1 MMNKM
6 LMVGTG
12 ISSIGQVP
20 ILGGGRIKSLS
31 QLIKS
36 MFSKGEAGFAYD
48 MSDMST
54 LFQDASGTIPVTAA
68 GQPVGLILDK
78 SKGLAY
84 SAELFTKFDST
95 LSSTLSST
103 TTPTVVTS
111 TVASGIYGAV
121 INVNFMPEVYKISFA
136 WEGNTTGREMF
147 LSMPDGNNI
156 SLGFGVTGT
165 YDKFIR
171 FKSQGGLAI
180 MRSPNGMGQTFTIS
194 SVSVKRLLGNHAY
207 QTVSASRPI
216 LRQTPILANEYINN
230 GAFTSNVAGWGTY
243 LGDVTHADGAAV
255 LTVTSNGHPQLSQSC
270 SAIAGKIVHVSCDF
284 KNRVG
289 GATAK
294 LALYSSNTGDVA
306 TKESSATSGA
316 LSFIAQVP
324 SNFNGHII
332 CMLTSAVVGNNVTFD
347 NVSIRDVTGYL
358 TDQNYLQFDG
368 VDDFLQTANIDF
380 TATDKVSLFAGVRKL
395 SDVNTALVVESSVK
409 VDLNAGAF
417 NLAAPSSTGLNKFSS
432 DLSYGTNYLR
442 AENTETKYS
451 APISA
456 VLTSHLQRTATLKS
470 VKLRINGVLGA
481 QIQQAPSGSGM
492 GNYPLFIGRRGG
504 AELPFTG
511 NIYSLIGISRLTT
524 DAETLA
530 LEKAI
535 AKATGVTLNV

>member
-36 MFSKGEAGFAYD
+36 IFSKGEAGFAYD

-54 LFQDASGTIPVTAA
+54 LFQDASGTIPVPAA

-207 QTVSASRPI
+207 QTISASRPI

-243 LGDVTHADGAAV
+243 LCNVTHADGAAV

-306 TKESSATSGA
+306 TKESSDTSGA

-324 SNFNGHII
+324 SNFNGHVI

-358 TDQNYLQFDG
+358 TDQNYLAFDG
-368 VDDFLQTANIDF
+368 IDDFLVTNNIDF
-380 TATDKVSLFAGVRKL
+380 TMTDKVSLFAGVRKL
-395 SDVNTALVVESSVK
+395 SDAATAVVAELGTDSITVNGTFGLFAP
-409 VDLNAGAF
+409 AG
-417 NLAAPSSTGLNKFSS
+417 TGLTKFQF
-432 DLSYGTNYLR
+432 LSRGASGTNYAR
-442 AENTETKYS
+442 ALNAIYN
-451 APISA
+451 APLSA
-456 VLTSHLQRTATLKS
+456 VLRGIGSIADQNSELC
-470 VKLRINGVLGA
+470 VNGVFIEKSPTGLT
-481 QIQQAPSGSGM
+481 ST
-492 GNYPLFIGRRGG
+492 GNYSASPLYIGRRGG
-504 AELPFTG
+504 TSLPFNG
-511 NIYSLIGISRLTT
+511 HIYSLIGIGRLTT
-524 DAETLA
+524 NSETIA
-530 LEKAI
+530 IEKAI

>member
-36 MFSKGEAGFAYD
+36 IFSKGEAGFAYD

-111 TVASGIYGAV
+111 TVESGIYGAV

-207 QTVSASRPI
+207 QTFSASRPI
-216 LRQTPILANEYINN
+216 LRQTPILGNELIVN
-230 GAFTSNVAGWGTY
+230 GDFSGDLTNVAPRNSATTEIVAGALKVTNARTFYGYAEMALPTEVGKTY
-243 LGDVTHADGAAV
+243 LFRGDVVESSGTGAAFHIASV
-255 LTVTSNGHPQLSQSC
+255 TNSNDIANNVEGSTVAKGVT
-270 SAIAGKIVHVSCDF
+270 F
-284 KNRVG
+284 
-289 GATAK
+289 TAK
-294 LALYSSNTGDVA
+294 TTTTY
-306 TKESSATSGA
+306 
-316 LSFIAQVP
+316 LSLKTP
-324 SNFNGHII
+324 SNATGSWRI
-332 CMLTSAVVGNNVTFD
+332 FD
-347 NVSIRDVTGYL
+347 NMSIKELTGYS
-358 TDQNYLQFDG
+358 TDQNYLEFDG
-368 VDDFLQTANIDF
+368 VDDFLQTNAIDF
-380 TATDKVSLFAGVRKL
+380 TATDAISLFTAVSISNFKFSPVCEL
-395 SDVNTALVVESSVK
+395 SSDPNLNNGTFALSFDNGANTASMRSRGTSLLR
-409 VDLNAGAF
+409 D
-417 NLAAPSSTGLNKFSS
+417 AA
-432 DLSYGTNYLR
+432 
-442 AENTETKYS
+442 
-451 APISA
+451 A
-456 VLTSHLQRTATLKS
+456 VLATRVTTVLSGKAS
-470 VKLRINGVLGA
+470 ISIDSSLLRKNA
-481 QIQQAPSGSGM
+481 IQVALNSNDQGSGNY
-492 GNYPLFIGRRGG
+492 GNYPLFIARRGG
-504 AELPFTG
+504 VSPPFDG
-511 NIYSLIGISRLTT
+511 NIYGLIGISRLTT

-535 AKATGVTLNV
+535 AKQTGVTLNV

>member
-36 MFSKGEAGFAYD
+36 IFSKGEAGFAYD

-121 INVNFMPEVYKISFA
+121 IDVNFMPEVYKISFA

-207 QTVSASRPI
+207 QTFSASRPI
-216 LRQTPILANEYINN
+216 LRQTPILGNELIVN
-230 GAFTSNVAGWGTY
+230 GDFSGGLTNVAPRNTVTTEIVAGALKVTNAGTSYGYAEMVLPTEVGKTY
-243 LGDVTHADGAAV
+243 LFRGDVVESSGTGAAFHIASV
-255 LTVTSNGHPQLSQSC
+255 TNSNDIANNVEGSTVAKGVT
-270 SAIAGKIVHVSCDF
+270 F
-284 KNRVG
+284 
-289 GATAK
+289 TAK
-294 LALYSSNTGDVA
+294 TTTTY
-306 TKESSATSGA
+306 
-316 LSFIAQVP
+316 LSLKTP
-324 SNFNGHII
+324 SNATGSWRI
-332 CMLTSAVVGNNVTFD
+332 FD
-347 NVSIRDVTGYL
+347 NMSIKELTGYS
-358 TDQNYLQFDG
+358 TDQNYLEFDG
-368 VDDFLQTANIDF
+368 VDDFLVTNSIDF
-380 TATDKVSLFAGVRKL
+380 TMTDKVSLFAGVRKL
-395 SDVNTALVVESSVK
+395 SDVNTGIVAELSTRAGTS
-409 VDLNAGAF
+409 LGAF
-417 NLAAPSSTGLNKFSS
+417 VLYAPFDSINKGYGFRSVGTLESTTRGALPLSPTSNVLAAKSSIAQDTLTLRVDS
-432 DLSYGTNYLR
+432 LHYG
-442 AENTETKYS
+442 
-451 APISA
+451 
-456 VLTSHLQRTATLKS
+456 VLTQDQGTG
-470 VKLRINGVLGA
+470 NY
-481 QIQQAPSGSGM
+481 
-492 GNYPLFIGRRGG
+492 GNYPLYIGRRGG
-504 AELPFTG
+504 TSLPFNG
-511 NIYSLIGISRLTT
+511 HLYSLIGISRLTT
-524 DAETLA
+524 NSETIA
-530 LEKAI
+530 IEKAI